1 MSDDDILSSAEY
13 EEISAASL
21 LEPEAK
27 SQKVLIVDDDCTQLV
42 MLSGVLQTQGI
53 QSLTAENAAEA
64 MDLLVADNLIGLV
77 ITDLRMMPVD
87 GLEFIRS
94 IRKSVWADVPI
105 VVISG
110 DAGIRDAIDA
120 MHLGIV
126 DFLLKPIEP
135 AQLIP
140 LVFRELGIK
149 T

>member
-1 MSDDDILSSAEY
+1 MSDDDILTGAEY
-13 EEISAASL
+13 EAISAVSL
-21 LEPEAK
+21 QEPEAR
-27 SQKVLIVDDDCTQLV
+27 SQKVLIVDDDSTQLV
-42 MLSGVLQTQGI
+42 MLSGVLKTQGI
-53 QSLTAENAAEA
+53 QSLTAENAADA
-64 MDLLVADNLIGLV
+64 MDLLVADNSIGLV
-77 ITDLRMMPVD
+77 ITDLRMLPVD

-105 VVISG
+105 VVMSG

-135 AQLIP
+135 DQLLP

-149 T
+149 A